1 MPEKTENAVKNPAP
15 KYSKEQILNSKKWR
29 DHKDLANALFDE
41 NKLYSAEEI
50 QKTFDGYLKGKV
62 I

>member
-1 MPEKTENAVKNPAP
+1 MLEKTENMVKNPAP

-29 DHKDLANALFDE
+29 AHRDLANALFDDS
-41 NKLYSAEEI
+41 KLYSAEEI
-50 QKTFDGYLKGKV
+50 QNIFDGYLKGKV